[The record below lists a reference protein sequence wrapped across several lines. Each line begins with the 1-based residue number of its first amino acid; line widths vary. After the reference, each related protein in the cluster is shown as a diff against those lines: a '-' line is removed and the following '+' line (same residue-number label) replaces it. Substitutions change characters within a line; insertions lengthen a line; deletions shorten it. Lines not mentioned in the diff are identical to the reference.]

1 MAGNI
6 LGERFVLVS
15 FGESHGKAVGAVV
28 DGCPAGLP
36 LTEDDIQRELD
47 LRRPGT
53 SPVAT
58 PRTEADK
65 VEILSGVFNGHTEG
79 SPICLITRNTDID
92 SRPYEKIRNLPR
104 PGHADYVARMKYG
117 GFNDYRGGGRF
128 SARRTTAYVMGG
140 AVAKKLLLKTLGTKI
155 VAYTVE
161 IGGVKA
167 ESVKFEQA
175 EAHRYDNEVRCP
187 DTVAAESMKR
197 RIMDVKGN
205 GDSVGGIVECV
216 AQGVPL
222 GLGEPCFSALDSD
235 LARAMLS
242 LPAAK
247 GVDFGSGFEGSKLLG
262 SENND
267 PLTVNREGRVVP
279 TSNNAGGILGG
290 LSSGMPIVLRVAF
303 KPVSSIAK
311 PQRTVNL
318 ETMREDDLIVPGRHD
333 PCVVPRVIPIV
344 ESLVAA
350 VLADHALRAQMIP
363 PVLRG

>member
-1 MAGNI
+1 MTGNI

-28 DGCPAGLP
+28 DGCPAGLS
-36 LTEDDIQRELD
+36 LAEEDIQHELD

-58 PRTEADK
+58 TRSESDK
-65 VEILSGVFNGHTEG
+65 VEILSGVFNGYTEG
-79 SPICLITRNTDID
+79 SPICLMTRSTDID

-104 PGHADYVARMKYG
+104 PGHADYVARVKYG

-128 SARRTTAYVMGG
+128 SARRTTGYVMGG
-140 AVAKKLLLKTLGTKI
+140 AIAKKLLLNTLGTKI
-155 VAYTVE
+155 VAYTIE
-161 IGGVKA
+161 IGGIKA
-167 ESVKFEQA
+167 EQVAFEEA
-175 EAHRYDNEVRCP
+175 EKHRYDNDVRCP
-187 DTVAAESMKR
+187 DLNTAESMAR
-197 RIMDVKGN
+197 RITDAKGS
-205 GDSVGGIVECV
+205 GDSLGGVVECV
-216 AQGVPL
+216 AQRVPL

-247 GVDFGSGFEGSKLLG
+247 GVDFGSGFEGARRLG

-267 PLTVNREGRVVP
+267 PLTMNDEGRVVS

-290 LSSGMPIVLRVAF
+290 LSNGMPIVLRVAF

-318 ETMREDDLIVPGRHD
+318 ETMREDELIVPGRHD
-333 PCVVPRVIPIV
+333 PCVVPRVIPVV
-344 ESLVAA
+344 ESLMAV
-350 VLADHALRAQMIP
+350 VLADHALRAQMVP